1 MTWIDNKQFK
11 FERDGSFM
19 TTEAQARKKVEAEVK
34 KVLKGD
40 EYELGAIKR
49 FQNYCKDEKH
59 WAVEVMAMMINGK
72 GSPKK

>member
-1 MTWIDNKQFK
+1 
-11 FERDGSFM
+11 
-19 TTEAQARKKVEAEVK
+19 
-34 KVLKGD
+34 LKGE

-72 GSPKK
+72 GSSKK